1 MPLMASSCYV
11 VDHSLALGGMF
22 VEKHE
27 SFGVLSFFMIARLTN
42 PAPTGDMNI
51 AFYL

>member
-27 SFGVLSFFMIARLTN
+27 SFGMLSFFMIARLTN

>member
-1 MPLMASSCYV
+1 MASSCHV
-11 VDHSLALGGMF
+11 IDRSLALGGMF